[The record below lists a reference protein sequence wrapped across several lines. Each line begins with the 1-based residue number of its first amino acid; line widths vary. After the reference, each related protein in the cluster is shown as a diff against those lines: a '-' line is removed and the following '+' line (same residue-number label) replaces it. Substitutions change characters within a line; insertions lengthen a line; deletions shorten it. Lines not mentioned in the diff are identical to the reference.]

1 MDVISSTTQ
10 NLYSSVLFPNF
21 FRLLFVDKNIKK
33 IVFLLRMKSE
43 KMADNN
49 FKIKFDGQQHQV
61 EANVLISSLIH
72 TTTIV
77 QEINRYLN
85 SGKKIDINVK
95 ALEQGSFLCHIE
107 LVETAFDT
115 LKNLLT
121 KENIEVGA
129 AIIASLVGLI
139 ELKRFLKGKRHKEIE
154 HKGDKTK
161 ITNYNG
167 DVLIIENATFNIY
180 ENSLVVKDA
189 LTQNFDVLN
198 NDPAITGFEIT
209 DKEAKPLVRV
219 ERFEFLDMAQKSE
232 EVEEGER
239 RIVEAATVN
248 IVRLSFE
255 ENLKWDFYYRGIR
268 ISAKIADPNFYD
280 LIDKGKAFA
289 KGDILE
295 IELQINQKFDD
306 SVNTYITKSY
316 QVNKICRHFSRNEQ
330 QKLNFNPE

>member
-1 MDVISSTTQ
+1 MITE
-10 NLYSSVLFPNF
+10 
-21 FRLLFVDKNIKK
+21 NI
-33 IVFLLRMKSE
+33 
-43 KMADNN
+43 ADNN

-61 EANVLISSLIH
+61 DANVLISSLIH

-77 QEINRYLN
+77 QEVNRYLN

-95 ALEQGSFLCHIE
+95 ALEKGSFLCHIE
-107 LVETAFDT
+107 LVETTLDT

-129 AIIASLVGLI
+129 AIIGSLVGLI
-139 ELKRFLKGKRHKEIE
+139 ELKKFLKGKKAKEVK
-154 HKGDKTK
+154 HQGDRTK
-161 ITNYNG
+161 ITNNQG

-180 ENSLVVKDA
+180 EHSLVVKDA

-209 DKEAKPLVRV
+209 DKHERPLVRV
-219 ERFEFLDMAQKSE
+219 DKSEFIDMAQKSE
-232 EVEEGER
+232 EVEDGER

-248 IVRLSFE
+248 IVRVSFE
-255 ENLKWDFYYRGIR
+255 ENLKWDFYYRGIK
-268 ISAKIADPNFYD
+268 ISAKIADPNFYE
-280 LIDKGKAFA
+280 LIDKGEAFA

-295 IELQINQKFDD
+295 IELQISQKFDEA
-306 SVNTYITKSY
+306 VNTYVTKSY
-316 QVNKICRHFSRNEQ
+316 QVNKIVRHLSRNEQ